1 MTIHIT
7 STAQRKPAHNQ
18 TVVAMTFLH
27 EGQQLQVIGREAW
40 MLDLLKTRGDKGVT
54 TIEVP
59 GARMSHYVMKLRRK
73 GLDIDTVDER
83 HSGPFAG
90 SHGRYLLRSPIAVL
104 KVLRARE
111 NRDAA

>member
-18 TVVAMTFLH
+18 PVVAMTFLH

-54 TIEVP
+54 TIEVS

-73 GLDIDTVDER
+73 GLDIETADER

-90 SHGRYLLRSPIAVL
+90 SHGRYVLRSSITVLKLLRAGEV
-104 KVLRARE
+104 
-111 NRDAA
+111 RDAA

>member
-18 TVVAMTFLH
+18 PVVAMMFLH
-27 EGQQLQVIGREAW
+27 EGQEIQIIGREAW

-73 GLDIDTVDER
+73 GLDIETADER

-90 SHGRYLLRSPIAVL
+90 SHGRYVLRPSITVLKLLRAGE
-104 KVLRARE
+104 AHHAE
-111 NRDAA
+111 

>member
-1 MTIHIT
+1 MMTGT
-7 STAQRKPAHNQ
+7 STNNNQ
-18 TVVAMTFLH
+18 PVIEMTFIF

-59 GARMSHYVMKLRRK
+59 GARMSHYVMKLRRM

-90 SHGRYLLRSPIAVL
+90 SHGRYLLRSPITVL
-104 KVLRARE
+104 KVLRAGE
-111 NRDAA
+111 KRDAA